1 MTKGQIESKLSEAIS
16 KFEIE
21 QMGRGP
27 EKIRT
32 IIFQDLIIIR
42 LKGFLSTSE
51 KSLAQNK
58 EGIVLIKKLRTA
70 LFENA
75 REGLEEAIKSVIDV
89 NIISTYSDVSTKTG
103 EKIIAVVV
111 DQDILAA
118 RILGIKYQDIRKKIE
133 VITLAVAEKVIY
145 DLEDKLKESWDLDES
160 KFIDAK

>member
-1 MTKGQIESKLSEAIS
+1 MTKGQIESKLSEAKS

-51 KSLAQNK
+51 KNLAQNK
-58 EGIVLIKKLRTA
+58 DGVELIKKIRTA

-75 REGLEEAIKSVIDV
+75 REELEAVIKSVIDIE
-89 NIISTYSDVSTKTG
+89 IISTYSDVSTKTG
-103 EKIIAVVV
+103 EKIIAIVS
-111 DQDILAA
+111 D
-118 RILGIKYQDIRKKIE
+118 KNIE
-133 VITLAVAEKVIY
+133 EMIS
-145 DLEDKLKESWDLDES
+145 D
-160 KFIDAK
+160 

>member
-1 MTKGQIESKLSEAIS
+1 MTKGQVESKISEAIS

-58 EGIVLIKKLRTA
+58 EGVDLIKKVRTA

-75 REGLEEAIKSVIDV
+75 RNELEIAIKSVIDLD
-89 NIISTYSDVSTKTG
+89 IISTYSDVSTKTG
-103 EKIIAVVV
+103 EKIIAIVATE
-111 DQDILAA
+111 DIEE
-118 RILGIKYQDIRKKIE
+118 KI
-133 VITLAVAEKVIY
+133 A
-145 DLEDKLKESWDLDES
+145 KL
-160 KFIDAK
+160 

>member
-1 MTKGQIESKLSEAIS
+1 MFMTKGQIESKLSEAIS

-51 KSLAQNK
+51 KNLAQNK
-58 EGIVLIKKLRTA
+58 DGVELIKKIRTA

-75 REGLEEAIKSVIDV
+75 REELEAVIKSVIDIE
-89 NIISTYSDVSTKTG
+89 IISTYSDVSTKTG
-103 EKIIAVVV
+103 EKIIAIVS
-111 DQDILAA
+111 D
-118 RILGIKYQDIRKKIE
+118 KNIE
-133 VITLAVAEKVIY
+133 EMIS
-145 DLEDKLKESWDLDES
+145 D
-160 KFIDAK
+160 

>member
-51 KSLAQNK
+51 KNLAQNK
-58 EGIVLIKKLRTA
+58 DGVELIKKIRTA

-75 REGLEEAIKSVIDV
+75 REELEAVIKTVIE
-89 NIISTYSDVSTKTG
+89 I
-103 EKIIAVVV
+103 E
-111 DQDILAA
+111 
-118 RILGIKYQDIRKKIE
+118 IKR
-133 VITLAVAEKVIY
+133 TN
-145 DLEDKLKESWDLDES
+145 
-160 KFIDAK
+160 

>member
-51 KSLAQNK
+51 KNLAQNK
-58 EGIVLIKKLRTA
+58 DGVELIKKIRTA

-75 REGLEEAIKSVIDV
+75 REELEAVIKSVIDIE
-89 NIISTYSDVSTKTG
+89 IISTYSDVSTKTG
-103 EKIIAVVV
+103 T
-111 DQDILAA
+111 L
-118 RILGIKYQDIRKKIE
+118 RK
-133 VITLAVAEKVIY
+133 
-145 DLEDKLKESWDLDES
+145 
-160 KFIDAK
+160 

>member
-42 LKGFLSTSE
+42 LKGVLRTSE
-51 KSLAQNK
+51 KNLAQNK
-58 EGIVLIKKLRTA
+58 DGVELIKKIRTA

-75 REGLEEAIKSVIDV
+75 REELEAVIKSVIDIE
-89 NIISTYSDVSTKTG
+89 IISTYSDVSTKTG
-103 EKIIAVVV
+103 EKIIAIVS
-111 DQDILAA
+111 D
-118 RILGIKYQDIRKKIE
+118 KNIE
-133 VITLAVAEKVIY
+133 EMIS
-145 DLEDKLKESWDLDES
+145 D
-160 KFIDAK
+160 